1 MSTIELGYT
10 PTVPDLL
17 ARAVRLFGDRE
28 YVVTDQERATF
39 ADVDAAARHLALKL
53 VAAGVGKGTRVG
65 ARFSYGR
72 EWIVAWLAV
81 NRIGAIFLPFSTPYK
96 PAELRQAVRHGDV
109 HLLLVPS
116 TLFEKD
122 QVDFLEETLPDLRSQ
137 LTRQLSLTAAPYL
150 RAIWVAGDSSTSRW
164 VTPVAMSA
172 EATREPRSASA
183 ELLAQIESEVRPS
196 DAAISIYT
204 SGTTAEPKGVIHTH
218 GATRTQGAQLG
229 VRHGVERGGEDL
241 LWNALLL
248 GRGASS
254 WQWCRPWI
262 TGNASVSRPP
272 RA

>member
-1 MSTIELGYT
+1 MSAIELGYT

-116 TLFEKD
+116 TLFETD
-122 QVDFLEETLPDLRSQ
+122 QVDFLEETLPDLRS
-137 LTRQLSLTAAPYL
+137 
-150 RAIWVAGDSSTSRW
+150 
-164 VTPVAMSA
+164 
-172 EATREPRSASA
+172 
-183 ELLAQIESEVRPS
+183 
-196 DAAISIYT
+196 
-204 SGTTAEPKGVIHTH
+204 
-218 GATRTQGAQLG
+218 
-229 VRHGVERGGEDL
+229 
-241 LWNALLL
+241 
-248 GRGASS
+248 
-254 WQWCRPWI
+254 
-262 TGNASVSRPP
+262 
-272 RA
+272 